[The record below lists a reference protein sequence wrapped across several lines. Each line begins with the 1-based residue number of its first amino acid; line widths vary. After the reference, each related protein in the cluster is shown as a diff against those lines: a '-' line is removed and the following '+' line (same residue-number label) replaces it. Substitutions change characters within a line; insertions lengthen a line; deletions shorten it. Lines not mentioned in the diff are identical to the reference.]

1 MRQWFCI
8 ALLLT
13 ATYGVYSVIHA
24 DELAAQES
32 SENITFGPETEKRF
46 PPLTLPDGFEAT
58 LFACDPLVEY
68 PSVIALGPHAGSLF
82 AAHDYMTG
90 LGLEIVRRDEVRLI
104 EDSNAD
110 GYADRSTVFAGG
122 FNSIQGLAFH
132 DDNVFVMH
140 APSLTRLRDTDGDGV
155 ADERQ
160 DLIEGLGL
168 PPEEND
174 NRLHCANGVVAGYDG
189 WLYLALGDRG
199 CDVQRPEGDR
209 LLFQQGGILRCRTDG
224 SDLHVFSTGLR
235 NIYDVAL
242 DEELSVFVRD
252 NENDGGDYM
261 IRVCHCFFGSDHG
274 YPYHYYER
282 PDEPMPP
289 LADLGR
295 GSSAGGVSYNETAF
309 PPDYRDSLYFC
320 EWGRGVVRYHKT
332 RRSSSFKRMTESDF
346 AYGAKDDPY
355 GFKPTDLVIDYDGSM
370 LISDWC
376 DGQRPKRGRGRIYRI
391 SCLETDG
398 GRVETATQAS
408 ELDTA
413 SLIRQLDA
421 DSLHQ
426 RTAAQL
432 ELQKRGT
439 TAVSEVVTALENN
452 QLAPRARMHALWIL
466 ALTADGTVPHILLD
480 LAESDSDARVQSQA
494 IRAIGDLTDP
504 ILKDNRLES
513 RAGDHRLA
521 GRIAKI
527 AEQAD
532 PRVVLEAII
541 VMRRLHW
548 PATPEWLVSHWS
560 AQDPALDHA
569 AQQALRNCSH
579 WPAVIRLLE
588 ESPRFRRIALH
599 AMAEQRTTF
608 LVDQFIERLKQKEN
622 PALRREYV
630 DALSRIV
637 RKNEPWTY
645 WGFRPQAR
653 PAATI
658 AWERTTDIEKA
669 LNAVLLD
676 TDVGLRDFT
685 LGRMLREGI
694 VPEFSV
700 LATWLQQDTD
710 EQRVSTILETL
721 RTHHMD
727 QIQPILIQTT
737 LRSDLTESNRLIA
750 VSMLIKGMSDDAAS
764 LVELATKL
772 DDGPVLA
779 SLLHEFGQRP
789 GLAVDE
795 LLLKKLDSDKPIVRL
810 EAIRTLARRKNKSA
824 LDHIERLLL
833 DTDANVILAAVKA
846 AGQLGA
852 VRTTDTLL
860 GFTRGSDR
868 TLITASLDSLRKL
881 QDNRAVSVAL
891 NALDYQE
898 TQSAA
903 IEYLT
908 VFGTPDQIDFIV
920 EAAARNPAYEIQ
932 SKVVQALSTWQTH
945 FADARERIQTAIS
958 IVHGNSGQP
967 LAWHVSGPLST
978 AAADESMEEL
988 KTKTGTS
995 LNLSGKAGAATV
1007 IAEGFPPALSF
1018 NETTDDKSVRLTWTT
1033 IRVNRP
1039 TNIELLTSAT
1049 GRLSLWMPGGEIH
1062 AREKPGQ
1069 FLPDSDRIPVRLET
1083 GTSLLIA
1090 RIEPDG
1096 GNAARFHLRFR
1107 RHSSKAEHERLIAHA
1122 LKTDGNVDR
1131 GREVFANVE
1140 KSSCIRCHRM
1150 GIEGGRIG
1158 PDLTGIGSRF
1168 SRIHLIESILEPSR
1182 TVAPSYKTIV
1192 VVLEDGK
1199 VMTGVRV
1206 SESDKILV
1214 IGDNQGKLH
1223 QIPVANV
1230 AEIATQTVST
1240 MPEGLEKKLTD
1251 REFTDLLAFL
1261 ESETSARSK

>member
-1 MRQWFCI
+1 MRRWFCV

-13 ATYGVYSVIHA
+13 EICGSCSVTHA
-24 DELAAQES
+24 DELTVQKAG
-32 SENITFGPETEKRF
+32 ENITFGSETEKRF

-68 PSVIALGPHAGSLF
+68 PSVIALGPHTGSLF

-90 LGLEIVRRDEVRLI
+90 LGVEIIRRDEVRLI

-140 APSLTRLRDTDGDGV
+140 APWLTRLRDTDGDGV
-155 ADERQ
+155 ADERH

-209 LLFQQGGILRCRTDG
+209 LLFQQGGILRCRADG

-242 DEELSVFVRD
+242 DDELSVFVRD

-309 PPDYRDSLYFC
+309 PADYRDSLYFC

-332 RRSSSFKRMTESDF
+332 RRSSSFERMTESDF
-346 AYGAKDDPY
+346 AHGAKDDPY

-376 DGQRPKRGRGRIYRI
+376 DGQRPKRGRGRIYRV
-391 SCLETDG
+391 SCHETDG
-398 GRVETATQAS
+398 GRVGTATQAS

-421 DSLHQ
+421 DSFHQ
-426 RTAAQL
+426 RVAAQL
-432 ELQKRGT
+432 EIQKRGS
-439 TAVSEVVTALENN
+439 TAVSELVTALEND
-452 QLAPRARMHALWIL
+452 QLTTRARLHAIWIV
-466 ALTADGTVPHILLD
+466 ALTAHETVPDVLLA
-480 LAESDSDARVQSQA
+480 LAESDSDARVQVQA

-504 ILKDNRLES
+504 ILKDNHLDS
-513 RAGDHRLA
+513 GAGDQRLA

-532 PRVVLEAII
+532 PCVVLEAII
-541 VMRRLHW
+541 VMRRLRW

-560 AQDPALDHA
+560 AQDSALDHA
-569 AQQALRNCSH
+569 AQQALRNCSN
-579 WPAVIRLLE
+579 WPEVIRLLD

-599 AMAEQRTTF
+599 AIVEQRTTF
-608 LVDQFIERLKQKEN
+608 LVDQLIERLKQDDN
-622 PALRREYV
+622 PAHRREYV

-637 RKNEPWTY
+637 RKNEPWAY

-658 AWERTTDIEKA
+658 AWERTTDIETA

-676 TDVGLRDFT
+676 TDAGLRAFA

-694 VPEFSV
+694 VPEFPM
-700 LATWLQQDTD
+700 LAIWLKQEID
-710 EQRVSTILETL
+710 EQRVSAILETL
-721 RTHHMD
+721 RTHNTA
-727 QIQPILIQTT
+727 QVQPILVQTT
-737 LRSDLTESNRLIA
+737 LRSDLAESNRLA
-750 VSMLIKGMSDDAAS
+750 ALSMLIKSMSDAAAP
-764 LVELATKL
+764 LVELAAKL

-779 SLLHEFGQRP
+779 SVLHEFGQRP
-789 GLAVDE
+789 GLAADD
-795 LLLKKLDSDKPIVRL
+795 LLLKKLGSDKPIVRA
-810 EAIRTLARRKNKSA
+810 EAIRTLARRKNKAA

-833 DTDANVILAAVKA
+833 DTDASVILAAVTA

-852 VRTTDTLL
+852 FRTTDTLL
-860 GFTRGSDR
+860 EFTRGRDR

-881 QDNRAVSVAL
+881 QDNRAVNMAL
-891 NALDYQE
+891 SALDHQE
-898 TQSAA
+898 TQAAA

-908 VFGTPDQIDFIV
+908 AFGTPNQIDVVV
-920 EAAARNPAYEIQ
+920 EAAAQNPASNIQ
-932 SKVVQALSTWQTH
+932 SKAVQALLTWQTH
-945 FADARERIQTAIS
+945 FSESRERTQTAIS
-958 IVHGNSGQP
+958 TVHGNSGQP
-967 LAWHVSGPLST
+967 LAWHVAGPLST
-978 AAADESMEEL
+978 AAAVESVGEL
-988 KTKTGTS
+988 RTTTGIS
-995 LNLSGKAGAATV
+995 MNLSGNTSAATV
-1007 IAEGFPPALSF
+1007 IAEGSPPALSF
-1018 NETTDDKSVRLTWTT
+1018 NETAEDNSVWLAWTT

-1049 GRLSLWMPGGEIH
+1049 GRLSLWMQGGEIH

-1069 FLPDSDRIPVRLET
+1069 FLPDSDRIPIRLES

-1090 RIEPDG
+1090 RIEPDRG
-1096 GNAARFHLRFR
+1096 DASRFHLRFR
-1107 RHSSKAEHERLIAHA
+1107 RRSSKAEHERLIGHA

-1131 GREVFANVE
+1131 GRKVFANVE

-1182 TVAPSYKTIV
+1182 TVATSYTTIV
-1192 VVLEDGK
+1192 VALKDGI
-1199 VMTGVRV
+1199 VMTGIRV
-1206 SESDKILV
+1206 SESDEMLV

-1223 QIPVANV
+1223 EIAVANV
-1230 AEIATQTVST
+1230 EEIANQTVST